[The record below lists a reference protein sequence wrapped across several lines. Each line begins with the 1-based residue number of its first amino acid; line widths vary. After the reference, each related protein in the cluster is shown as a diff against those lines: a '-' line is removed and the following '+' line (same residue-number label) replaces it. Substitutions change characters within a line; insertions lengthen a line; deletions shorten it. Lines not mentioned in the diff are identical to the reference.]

1 MSADVEKV
9 KALAYE
15 LGKKNELE
23 RTGCGQSAL
32 AAVLEAVGRPNEEV
46 FRAASGLAD
55 GLGLSTKG
63 TCGALLGAAMAIG
76 LFFGRGYDKFDDP
89 MAAMDSY
96 DLVLE
101 VVEEFEKQVGASE
114 MRRHSDFVLRTHLQP
129 APARG
134 TGGSRRP
141 GAASPLC
148 GSGWS
153 GCVTGG
159 RHHCRRNVT
168 RRTHGSVRHPGMAG

>member
-32 AAVLEAVGRPNEEV
+32 AAILEAVGRPNEEV

-63 TCGALLGAAMAIG
+63 TCGALLGSAMAIG

-101 VVEEFEKQVGASE
+101 VVEEFEKQVGALKCGDIQTSFFG
-114 MRRHSDFVLRTHLQP
+114 RSFNL
-129 APARG
+129 
-134 TGGSRRP
+134 RRP
-141 GAASPLC
+141 EELEAAVGLGLHPRCAEVVGLAASLA
-148 GSGWS
+148 
-153 GCVTGG
+153 
-159 RHHCRRNVT
+159 
-168 RRTHGSVRHPGMAG
+168 AGIIAEET